1 MGIINYKTEGNDAQ
15 KNELRRRMKLA
26 REQQAVPPPKE
37 FEQIK
42 KIQEQQ
48 KLQQLKIFDYIDGK
62 MGVGFGVGFDD
73 ENTYYSAQDLE
84 K

>member
-37 FEQIK
+37 FEQIE

-48 KLQQLKIFDYIDGK
+48 KLQQLKDFDYIDGK
-62 MGVGFGVGFDD
+62 VGVQFGIDRKSVV
-73 ENTYYSAQDLE
+73 
-84 K
+84 